1 MHVKASAPSNRLPWL
16 GWLGFINARG
26 NLMSLNFG
34 AEIHASSAE
43 THLKE
48 HVFELL
54 RYHGDAKGA
63 TSE

>member
-1 MHVKASAPSNRLPWL
+1 
-16 GWLGFINARG
+16 
-26 NLMSLNFG
+26 MSLNFG

-43 THLKE
+43 THIKG